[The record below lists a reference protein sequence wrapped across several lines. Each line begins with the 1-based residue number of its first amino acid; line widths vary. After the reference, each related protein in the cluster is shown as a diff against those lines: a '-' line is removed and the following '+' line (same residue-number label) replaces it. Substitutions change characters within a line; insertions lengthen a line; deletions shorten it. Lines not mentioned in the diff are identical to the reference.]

1 MKNNELIAGAG
12 GGGSGGGAGGPN
24 VARDNL
30 DSVQYARLL
39 ELISEGEIEGFPS
52 ARNYTKGTTSYDN
65 AALKDIFFNNVPV
78 LREGADVANPSD
90 SDFNYKGIYTY
101 LRYGTQAQD
110 WIRGFRASETA
121 FSVGTVVS
129 FASSVTR
136 TITDTTVDAVRITF
150 SVPQLQF
157 FKANGD
163 VTGTQVNF
171 RIELSYDGGAF
182 STANGGLASSDSRL
196 QFKGRTADL
205 YQRAVVIDF
214 TQSFSSSVAVRVVR
228 ETADAGTGDPEN
240 STRVDEIS
248 WAAYAEIRYSKL
260 RYPNSA
266 VFGLVLP
273 AEQFSA
279 VPQRAYRI
287 RGIKVQI
294 PSNARP
300 ALGPSGR
307 GGLIYKDEPWDG
319 TFTQSTDG
327 GNTYGGTQWTSDPC
341 WILWD
346 LLTSSRYGFGD
357 HIDTSKLDKWAFFE
371 ASQYCSARNTYLTD
385 GRSGT
390 TDDYNSQTG
399 KHGLDDGT
407 GTFEPRFSCNVN
419 IQTQEEAYKLIN
431 DMCSV
436 FRAMPFWS
444 AGSLAVAQDRPTGFS
459 YCFSPANVVGG
470 NFTYSG
476 SSLKTRHTCVQVAY
490 MDLDAREIQYELVE
504 DDDAIAKYGVIKTSI
519 SAFACTSRGQARRL
533 GEWLLYT
540 EQNEGN
546 TIAFEATADAGVVV
560 RPGDVI
566 QVYDPVISGERR
578 GGRVHAAT
586 TTQISIDDTTQTVI
600 PVSNLNPVIRVLL
613 PDGTFGSSRITSSSG
628 NLIFLETELAE
639 TPQAGAPFV
648 ISSDDVRPT
657 LWRVLTIAEQDGATY
672 AITGISYLQQ
682 KYTHVER
689 KQSIPARDV
698 SNLNEPP
705 PSTSNIQAQE
715 FLYENNGQV
724 AQKIIVS
731 WQPVPEAYQ
740 YRFRYRVENGN
751 YTTIYTKSP
760 EYEILGT
767 IDGTYEFEVTTEN
780 YARRGSNAANDTFV
794 AVGKTAPPAN
804 IASLNVSPIDQHNAE
819 LHWPQSTDIDV
830 RIGGTVEIRHTPHTD
845 ANAVWSKSQKIVPA
859 VNGSSTRK
867 IVPLKSGT
875 YFIRAKDSI
884 GNYSAAA
891 SIPSVQVDLPE
902 PQDLEVVQTFTEN
915 PNFTGT
921 FERAFNSVTEGGISL
936 SGKGLIDD
944 ITDFDAVTNLD
955 FFGGIESTGSY
966 IFANTLD
973 LSAKYDVELLADLE
987 LRSINPDDFWDS
999 RTELIDDWTDIDADD
1014 FNETDAELYVRS
1026 TADDPSGSPTWST
1039 WEPFLNST
1047 KRGRGFQ
1054 FKVEIA
1060 TDNTSQDPIIEALG
1074 VTVSLQRRT
1083 EQQRNISTGTSAKA
1097 ITFPS
1102 AFYSTPSVTV
1112 TATNMAS
1119 GDFFELT
1126 SVSRTGFTI
1135 ATKNSGGT
1143 IVDRTIDY
1151 QAVGHGK
1158 EIT

>member
-1 MKNNELIAGAG
+1 MENYKLIAGAN
-12 GGGSGGGAGGPN
+12 GGSSAGGAGGPS

-30 DSVQYARLL
+30 DSVQYARLI

-52 ARNYTKGTTSYDN
+52 ARNYTKGTTSYNN

-78 LREGADVANPSD
+78 LREGADVTNPAD
-90 SDFNYKGIYTY
+90 SDYNYKGILTF
-101 LRYGTQAQD
+101 LRYGTQDQE
-110 WIRGFRASETA
+110 WISGFRLGETIY
-121 FSVGTVVS
+121 SVGTVVS

-157 FKANGD
+157 FKENGD

-171 RIELSYDGGAF
+171 RVELSYDGGPF

-214 TQSFSSSVAVRVVR
+214 AQSFSSSVAVRVVR

-248 WAAYAEIRYSKL
+248 WATYSEIRYSKL

-273 AEQFSA
+273 AEQFGS

-300 ALGPSGR
+300 ALGPNGR

-327 GNTYGGTQWTSDPC
+327 GNTYGGTQWTSDPA

-371 ASQYCSARNTYLTD
+371 ASQYCSARNTYTTD

-390 TDDYNSQTG
+390 TDDYHPQTG

-444 AGSLAVAQDRPTGFS
+444 AGSLAVAQDRPTDFS
-459 YCFSPANVVGG
+459 YCFSPANVVDG

-490 MDLDAREIQYELVE
+490 MDLDARDIQYELVE
-504 DDDAIAKYGVIKTSI
+504 DDDAISKYGVIKTSI

-546 TIAFEATADAGVVV
+546 TIAFEATVDAGAVV

-657 LWRVLTIAEQDGATY
+657 LWRVLTITEQDGATY

-682 KYTHVER
+682 KYAHVER

-705 PSTSNIQAQE
+705 PATTNIQAQE

-767 IDGTYEFEVTTEN
+767 IDGTYEFEITTEN

-804 IASLNVSPIDQHNAE
+804 IASLNISPIDQHNAE

-902 PQDLEVVQTFTEN
+902 PQDLEVVQTYTEN

-936 SGKGLIDD
+936 SGKGLIDE
-944 ITDFDAVTNLD
+944 ITDFDAVTDLD
-955 FFGGIESTGSY
+955 FFGGVESTGSY

-987 LRSINPDDFWDS
+987 LRNINPDDFWDA

-1014 FNETDAELYVRS
+1014 FNETDAELYVRA
-1026 TADDPSGSPTWST
+1026 TPDDPSGTPTWGT
-1039 WEPFLNST
+1039 WEPFVNST

-1054 FKVEIA
+1054 FKIELA

-1158 EIT
+1158 EIP

>member
-1 MKNNELIAGAG
+1 MENYKLIAGAG
-12 GGGSGGGAGGPN
+12 GGTTAGGAGGPN

-30 DSVQYARLL
+30 DSVQYARLI

-52 ARNYTKGTTSYDN
+52 ARNYTKGTTSYNN
-65 AALKDIFFNNVPV
+65 AALQDIFFNNVPV
-78 LREGADVANPSD
+78 LREGADVTSPAD
-90 SDFNYKGIYTY
+90 SDFNYKGIFTY

-110 WIRGFRASETA
+110 WIRGFRASETI

-157 FKANGD
+157 FRANGD

-182 STANGGLASSDSRL
+182 STANGGLTSSDSRL

-205 YQRAVVIDF
+205 YQRAVVVDF
-214 TQSFSSSVAVRVVR
+214 TQSFSSSVAVKIVR

-248 WAAYAEIRYSKL
+248 WAAYSEIRYSKL

-266 VFGLVLP
+266 LIGLVLP

-300 ALGPSGR
+300 ALGPNGR
-307 GGLIYKDEPWDG
+307 GALIYKDEPWDG

-327 GNTYGGTQWTSDPC
+327 GNTYGGTQWTSDPA

-371 ASQYCSARNTYLTD
+371 ASQYCSARNTYTSD
-385 GRSGT
+385 GRNGT

-444 AGSLAVAQDRPTGFS
+444 AGSLAVAQDRPTDFS

-504 DDDAIAKYGVIKTSI
+504 DDDAISKYGVIKTSI

-578 GGRVHAAT
+578 GGRVNAAT
-586 TTQISIDDTTQTVI
+586 TTQITVDDTTATVI
-600 PVSNLNPVIRVLL
+600 PASNLNPVIRVLL
-613 PDGTFGSSRITSSSG
+613 SDGTFGSSSISSSAG
-628 NLIFLETELAE
+628 SVITLA
-639 TPQAGAPFV
+639 TALPSAPQAGAPFV

-657 LWRVLTIAEQDGATY
+657 LWRVLSITEQDGATY

-682 KYTHVER
+682 KYAHVER
-689 KQSIPARDV
+689 KQIIPARDV

-705 PSTSNIQAQE
+705 PATTNIQAQE

-767 IDGTYEFEVTTEN
+767 IDGTYEFEITTEN
-780 YARRGSNAANDTFV
+780 YSRRGSNAANDTFV

-804 IASLNVSPIDQHNAE
+804 IASLNISPVDAHTAE

-902 PQDLEVVQTFTEN
+902 PQDLEVVQTYTEN

-1158 EIT
+1158 EIS